1 MVTNTAISAYQQ
13 PAVNIPRKQIDHTIG
28 LEQRGTISERE
39 DFTLKTDRVTL
50 TYSAESVLTYDHSM
64 TLQGTHNDG
73 YDLLRGLV
81 LNIFK
86 EQGIDAKI
94 AIGEGEIDLNTLTQ
108 EDAQELVAE
117 DGYFGVEKTAQRI
130 FDLAVGIAGGDP
142 SRIEAIKS
150 GVEQGFQEA
159 LEAFGDWLPEIS
171 YQTYDAVMQ
180 KLDEWAGVD
189 GSKQE

>member
-1 MVTNTAISAYQQ
+1 MITNTAISAYQQ
-13 PAVNIPRKQIDHTIG
+13 PTVNIPQRQLDHMVGTT
-28 LEQRGTISERE
+28 QRGTVTERE
-39 DFTLKTDRVTL
+39 DLTLKSDRVTL

-64 TLQGTHNDG
+64 TLRGTHGDG

-86 EQGIDAKI
+86 EQGIDTKI
-94 AIGEGEIDLNTLTQ
+94 AIGGGEIDLNTLTQ

-142 SRIEAIKS
+142 SRLEAIKS
-150 GVEQGFQEA
+150 GVEKGFQEA
-159 LEAFGDWLPEIS
+159 LKAFGDWLPEIS

-180 KLDEWAGVD
+180 KLDEWAGVG
-189 GSKQE
+189 GSKQ

>member
-1 MVTNTAISAYQQ
+1 MITNTAISAYQQ
-13 PAVNIPRKQIDHTIG
+13 PNVAIPQRQLDHMVGTN
-28 LEQRGTISERE
+28 QRGTISERE
-39 DFTLKTDRVTL
+39 ELTLKTDRVTL
-50 TYSAESVLTYDHSM
+50 AYSAESVLTYDHSM
-64 TLQGTHNDG
+64 TLRGTHGDG
-73 YDLLRGLV
+73 FDLLRGLV

-86 EQGIDAKI
+86 EQGLDAKI

-142 SRIEAIKS
+142 GRVEAIRS
-150 GVEQGFQEA
+150 GVEKGFQEA
-159 LEAFGDWLPEIS
+159 FKAFGDWLPEIS

-180 KLDEWAGVD
+180 KLDEWAGV
-189 GSKQE
+189 GGGKQS

>member
-13 PAVNIPRKQIDHTIG
+13 PAINIPRKQLDHVVG

-64 TLQGTHNDG
+64 TLRGTQGDG

-94 AIGEGEIDLNTLTQ
+94 AMGEGEIDINTLTQ
-108 EDAQELVAE
+108 EDAQELVAD
-117 DGYFGVEKTAQRI
+117 DGYFGVEKTSQRI

-142 SRIEAIKS
+142 SRIEAVKS
-150 GVEQGFQEA
+150 GVEKGFQEA
-159 LEAFGDWLPEIS
+159 LKAFGDWLPEIS
-171 YQTYDAVMQ
+171 YQTYDAVME

-189 GSKQE
+189 GGK